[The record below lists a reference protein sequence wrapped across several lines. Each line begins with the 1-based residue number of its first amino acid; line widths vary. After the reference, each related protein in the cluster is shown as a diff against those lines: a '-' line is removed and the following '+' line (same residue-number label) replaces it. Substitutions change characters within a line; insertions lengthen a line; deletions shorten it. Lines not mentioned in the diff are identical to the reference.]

1 MKLAVIGGT
10 GLIGS
15 QVVKKLN
22 AAGHEAVPYAQSTG
36 TDVLS
41 GQGLDEAVAGAD
53 VLVNLTNS
61 PTFDEASLAFFR
73 TSMDN
78 LLAAARKGGVG
89 HFVIL
94 SIVGVDQVPELD
106 YYRAKAL
113 QEEILAAGPVPYSIV
128 RATQFM
134 EFMDAVLSWTAD
146 GDTVRLPAT
155 PIQPIASKDVAA
167 AVADVATG
175 APLGGIRKIAGPEV
189 FSSTT
194 WAVSPWPTRP
204 TTAPSSPTPPPA
216 CSPPSRATSSPT
228 WTPTSPPPATPTGS
242 PEPLAPPGPPCGPT
256 ASWGAA
262 VPNAHRVT
270 AVQNAHRVCV
280 KTPSFR
286 PKPYAVAG
294 VTANTT
300 TPPVRNASPIPWKGP
315 SGEVMCGPYF
325 ASYAAIT
332 SSSTAGSATGSAL
345 PSTTRSS
352 PSVSEFLPVVSAQ
365 CPSPARFLAFC
376 SSAPVEKYSTPS
388 CQAASTGV
396 TCSRPSGRTVDTQ
409 KISADSSCRRASAHS
424 VAVTSAAPGRGL
436 SAEL

>member
-189 FSSTT
+189 FSLDDLGRLTLAHKADDRT
-194 WAVSPWPTRP
+194 VVTDPTAGMFAAVQGDVLTDMDAHLAPTRY
-204 TTAPSSPTPPPA
+204 AD
-216 CSPPSRATSSPT
+216 
-228 WTPTSPPPATPTGS
+228 W
-242 PEPLAPPGPPCGPT
+242 LA
-256 ASWGAA
+256 
-262 VPNAHRVT
+262 
-270 AVQNAHRVCV
+270 
-280 KTPSFR
+280 
-286 PKPYAVAG
+286 
-294 VTANTT
+294 
-300 TPPVRNASPIPWKGP
+300 
-315 SGEVMCGPYF
+315 
-325 ASYAAIT
+325 
-332 SSSTAGSATGSAL
+332 
-345 PSTTRSS
+345 
-352 PSVSEFLPVVSAQ
+352 
-365 CPSPARFLAFC
+365 
-376 SSAPVEKYSTPS
+376 
-388 CQAASTGV
+388 
-396 TCSRPSGRTVDTQ
+396 
-409 KISADSSCRRASAHS
+409 
-424 VAVTSAAPGRGL
+424 
-436 SAEL
+436 